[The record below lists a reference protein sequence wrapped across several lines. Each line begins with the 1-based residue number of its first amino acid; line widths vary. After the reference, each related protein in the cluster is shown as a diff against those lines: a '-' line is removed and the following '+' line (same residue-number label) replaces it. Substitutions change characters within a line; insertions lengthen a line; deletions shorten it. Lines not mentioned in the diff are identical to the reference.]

1 MSMQDN
7 SLIRT
12 LSSAQTIIV
21 KIALPAFS
29 IFALVK
35 IAFFQIDALPCQGED
50 SLPSGNI
57 WLAFAFWIPI
67 GFLLLRSCFRLK
79 RVRADTKNLY
89 VSNYLR
95 EIEIPF
101 SMIENVTENRWLNHH
116 PVTIHLNAP
125 TEFECKITFMPKT
138 RLLGFW
144 SEHPVV
150 EEIKRMARRSRA

>member
-1 MSMQDN
+1 MQDN

-21 KIALPAFS
+21 KIAVPVFLIFLSIRLAFLKLNS
-29 IFALVK
+29 MSY
-35 IAFFQIDALPCQGED
+35 QSPD
-50 SLPSGNI
+50 SLPSESI
-57 WLAFAFWIPI
+57 WLVFAIWII
-67 GFLLLRSCFRLK
+67 VTCLLLWSCLKLK

-89 VSNYLR
+89 VSNYFR

-101 SMIENVTENRWLNHH
+101 SMIENVTENRWLNVH

-125 TEFECKITFMPKT
+125 SEFGRKITFMPKT
-138 RLLGFW
+138 RLFGFW
-144 SEHPVV
+144 TDHPVV